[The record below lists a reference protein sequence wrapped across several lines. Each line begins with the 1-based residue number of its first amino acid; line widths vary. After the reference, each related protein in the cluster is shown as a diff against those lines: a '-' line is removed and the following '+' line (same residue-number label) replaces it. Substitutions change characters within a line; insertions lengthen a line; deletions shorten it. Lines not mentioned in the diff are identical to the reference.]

1 MTHIDR
7 RRLLALGAASLAL
20 PASIQ
25 KAWAIQARST
35 TGTIKDVKHV
45 VILMQEN
52 RSFDHYFGTM
62 NGVRGFGDRFP
73 IPLPGGRTVW
83 AQNHTKAEPKVIAP
97 FPLNT
102 TQTFAHMRV
111 EGTPHNWPDAQYAW
125 DNGRMANWPD
135 HKQPHSMGYFVESDI
150 PFQWALA
157 DAFTLCDAYHC
168 SFQGGTNTNRLFHWT
183 GTNDGEATRGGPSIS
198 NSHDTLP
205 AKEPKAAIPYTW
217 TTYPER
223 LEAAGVSWKIYEDMA
238 DNFGDNPLIGF
249 KAYRDSL
256 DGTGNPAL
264 AAKGVATQH
273 LDVLLSDVMAG
284 TLPSVSWV
292 ISPAKDSEHP
302 GPSSPAQGADYI
314 ARVLDALTAN
324 PEVWASTVLLVNYDE
339 NDGFFDH
346 MPPPAPPSLDKDGK
360 PLGASNVDTTGE
372 YHTVRIDS
380 EKTSERDDLMGRPY
394 GLGPR
399 VPMYVIS
406 PFSRGGYVNSEVFDH
421 TSVIRFLE
429 KRFEVMEPNISAWR
443 RSVCGDLTSCFDFA
457 TPNAALAEMPSTL
470 EAAAKAAALPRRT
483 TPPTPGSVVAPEQLA
498 GLRRARALPYACDV
512 ALTSGSAAKLD
523 FINRG
528 SSGAVFHVHDL
539 KRPEATPRRYTVEA
553 LKTLTG
559 EWPAGAFDLFVSGPN
574 GFHRRYRGDGA
585 GVSMS
590 FAAVGRKARLRLSNV
605 SGRTQFVTAWSGA
618 YEEKI
623 PEIHSAE
630 IPRGETREFV
640 WDFARTSGWYDLK
653 VKVGDVEQRL
663 AGRIDDGSPTTSD
676 PAMGGPALMS
686 WS

>member
-1 MTHIDR
+1 MTQIDR
-7 RRLLALGAASLAL
+7 RRLLALGAASIAL
-20 PASIQ
+20 PAAIQ
-25 KAWAIQARST
+25 KAWAIDAKAP
-35 TGTIKDVKHV
+35 TGTLQDVKHV

-62 NGVRGFGDRFP
+62 DGVRGFGDRFP
-73 IPLPGGRTVW
+73 APLPGGRTVW
-83 AQNHTKAEPKVIAP
+83 TQAYTKGEPDLIAP

-102 TQTFAHMRV
+102 ATNPALMRV
-111 EGTPHNWPDAQYAW
+111 EGTPHSWPDAQYAW

-135 HKQPHSMGYFVESDI
+135 HKRPHAMGYFEKRDI

-157 DAFTLCDAYHC
+157 DAFTICDAYHC
-168 SFQGGTNTNRLFHWT
+168 SFTGGTNTNRLFMWS
-183 GTNDGEATRGGPSIS
+183 GTNDGAGTHGGPSIS

-205 AKEPKAAIPYTW
+205 DKAPLAKVPYTW

-238 DNFGDNPLIGF
+238 DNFGDNPLVGF
-249 KAYRDSL
+249 KAFRDSL
-256 DGTGNPAL
+256 AGTGNPAL
-264 AAKGVATQH
+264 AAKGLSTQH
-273 LDVLLSDVMAG
+273 LDVLLADVEAG

-324 PEVWASTVLLVNYDE
+324 PDVWASTVLLVNFDE

-346 MPPPAPPSLDKDGK
+346 VLPPAPPSILDGAA
-360 PLGASNVDTTGE
+360 LGASTVDTAGE
-372 YHTVRIDS
+372 YHAVRAES
-380 EKTSERDDLMGRPY
+380 ERSSERDDLMGRPY

-406 PFSRGGYVNSEVFDH
+406 PFSRGGFVNSEVFDH
-421 TSVIRFLE
+421 TSVIRFCE
-429 KRFEVMEPNISAWR
+429 ARFGVMEPNISAWR
-443 RSVCGDLTSCFDFA
+443 RAVCGDLTSCFDFKA
-457 TPNAALAEMPSTL
+457 PNAEPAALPSTP
-470 EAAAKAAALPRRT
+470 EAAAKAAALPGRT
-483 TPPTPGSVVAPEQLA
+483 TPPTPVGVAAPVQAA
-498 GLRRARALPYACDV
+498 GLRRSRALPYAFDV
-512 ALTSGSAAKLD
+512 ALTAGSAAKLE
-523 FINRG
+523 FVNRG
-528 SSGAVFHVHDL
+528 SAGAVFHVHDL
-539 KRPEATPRRYTVEA
+539 KLPESAPRRYTVEA

-559 EWPAGAFDLFVSGPN
+559 EWPAGEYDLFVSGPN
-574 GFHRRYRGDGA
+574 GFHRRYRGDGP

-605 SGRTQFVTAWSGA
+605 SGRTQYATAASGA
-618 YEEKI
+618 YEAKI
-623 PEIHSAE
+623 PVIHAAE
-630 IPRGETREFV
+630 IPPGESREFV
-640 WDFARTSGWYDLK
+640 WDFMPTSGWYDLK
-653 VKVGDVEQRL
+653 VKVGEFEQRL

-676 PAMGGPALMS
+676 PAMGGAAVMA